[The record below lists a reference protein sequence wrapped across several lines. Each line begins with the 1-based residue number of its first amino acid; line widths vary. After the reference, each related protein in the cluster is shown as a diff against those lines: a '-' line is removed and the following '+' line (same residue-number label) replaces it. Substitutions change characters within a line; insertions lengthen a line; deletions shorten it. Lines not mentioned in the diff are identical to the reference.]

1 MEIYSKL
8 ILIYIS
14 VFTLTLSATISDIA
28 WTEHIIDDPSL
39 GPNDLAGSDGLEVA
53 DLDKDGYLDIVSVH
67 ELDTEYGIPKGYVR
81 IAWGSKDPFKW
92 ELTTLASGLEAP
104 SAEDVDIEDAD
115 GDGWPDII
123 VACELAHLIY
133 FKNPTTNHRSVKWD
147 RTIPEVSLNR
157 GSYIRVFFAD
167 FNQDG
172 KVEVV
177 AANKGGENP
186 EIIDAPLNN
195 ISIYQLPK
203 EPLEG
208 SKWKELVLTQV
219 RIPIN
224 SQPLDL
230 DQDGDIDIVVGSRGE
245 RRILWLENKGEFK
258 FIEHNINFSSDLET
272 GSWITGFNMDY
283 ADLNNDGRLDIVS
296 SVWPSSVYALF
307 QPVNHDEE
315 WNIEKIGSIAPDLL
329 VSVSLADIDGDGD
342 KDIFSG
348 SYSMGSRDKD
358 DVNNL
363 NNAFGSVVWFENKN
377 NSWKKNNILRRKRG
391 MYDKWIPLDLDG
403 DSDIDFIGT
412 RGNSQP
418 YDGVIWLEQIRFE
431 DTNMVFKAARS
442 IDSES
447 VPFND

>member
-8 ILIYIS
+8 ILIFIS
-14 VFTLTLSATISDIA
+14 VFNLTLSATISDIA

-283 ADLNNDGRLDIVS
+283 ADLNNDGRLDIIS

-418 YDGVIWLEQIRFE
+418 YDGVLWLEQIRFE

>member
-14 VFTLTLSATISDIA
+14 VFTLTLSATLSDIA

-296 SVWPSSVYALF
+296 SVWPSSVYVLF

>member
-14 VFTLTLSATISDIA
+14 VFTLTLSATLSDIA

-195 ISIYQLPK
+195 ISVYQLPK

-208 SKWKELVLTQV
+208 NKWKELVLTQV

-296 SVWPSSVYALF
+296 SVWPSSVYVLF

>member
-8 ILIYIS
+8 ILIFIS
-14 VFTLTLSATISDIA
+14 VFNLTLSATISDIA

-258 FIEHNINFSSDLET
+258 FIEHNINFSSDLEA

-307 QPVNHDEE
+307 QPVDHDEE

-418 YDGVIWLEQIRFE
+418 YDGVMWLEQIKFE

>member
-28 WTEHIIDDPSL
+28 WTEHIIDDPLL

-92 ELTTLASGLEAP
+92 ELTTLASGLEAA

-283 ADLNNDGRLDIVS
+283 ADLNNDGRLDIIS

-418 YDGVIWLEQIRFE
+418 YDGVLWLEQIKFE

>member
-14 VFTLTLSATISDIA
+14 VFTLTVSATLSDIA
-28 WTEHIIDDPSL
+28 LTEHIIDDPSL

-195 ISIYQLPK
+195 ISVYQLPK

-208 SKWKELVLTQV
+208 NKWKELVLTQV

-296 SVWPSSVYALF
+296 SVWPSSVYVLF

>member
-8 ILIYIS
+8 ILICIS
-14 VFTLTLSATISDIA
+14 VFTVTLSATLSDIA

-195 ISIYQLPK
+195 ISVYQLPK

-296 SVWPSSVYALF
+296 SVWPSSVYVLF

-391 MYDKWIPLDLDG
+391 MYDKWIPLDLDE

>member
-8 ILIYIS
+8 ILIFIS
-14 VFTLTLSATISDIA
+14 VFNLTLSATISDIA

-92 ELTTLASGLEAP
+92 ELTTLASGLEAA

-307 QPVNHDEE
+307 QPVDHDEE

>member
-8 ILIYIS
+8 ILIFIS
-14 VFTLTLSATISDIA
+14 VFNLTLSATISDIA

-258 FIEHNINFSSDLET
+258 FIEHNINFSSDLEA

-307 QPVNHDEE
+307 QPVHHDEE

-418 YDGVIWLEQIRFE
+418 YDGVMWLEQIKFE

>member
-92 ELTTLASGLEAP
+92 ELTTLASGLEAA

-258 FIEHNINFSSDLET
+258 FIEHNINFSSDLEA

-283 ADLNNDGRLDIVS
+283 ADLNNDGRLDIIS

-418 YDGVIWLEQIRFE
+418 YDGVFWLEQIRFE